1 MSIARLAKEK
11 MIAIRSYELEDEED
25 VVGLWREV
33 FPNAPAHNDPH
44 ADISFKLQVQPEL
57 FFVALNGGRLV
68 GTAMAGFDGHRG
80 WVYYV
85 AVHPSHRRKGIG
97 SALMKRVEQALGEM
111 GCPKLNLQIR
121 STNADVQAF
130 YESLGYQVED
140 RISMAKRLS
149 GSDDKT

>member
-1 MSIARLAKEK
+1 
-11 MIAIRSYELEDEED
+11 MIELRPYELEDEED

-33 FPNAPAHNDPH
+33 FPDSPAHNDPH
-44 ADISFKLQVQPEL
+44 RDIRLKLQVQPDL
-57 FFVALNGGRLV
+57 FFVAMDEGCLV

-85 AVHPSHRRKGIG
+85 AVHPNHRRKGIG
-97 SALMKRVEQALGEM
+97 SALMKRVERGLSEM

-121 STNADVQAF
+121 ATNAEVQAF

-149 GSDDKT
+149 GNDGEA